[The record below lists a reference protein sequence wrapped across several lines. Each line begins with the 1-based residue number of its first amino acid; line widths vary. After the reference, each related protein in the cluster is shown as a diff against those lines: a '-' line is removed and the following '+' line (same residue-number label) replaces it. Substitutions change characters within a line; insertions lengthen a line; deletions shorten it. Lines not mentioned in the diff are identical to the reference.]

1 MNNER
6 ALFKLLLNHEFYTK
20 YQTRIS
26 SKLIPEELEPVYD
39 CLIEC
44 HDKYKRD
51 ITITEL
57 WEKFKVDHPGYTE
70 AHLMKARLLF
80 RTVRDAED
88 VGLDIAEEI
97 LTKAWLEELKRDAA
111 SKMHTLAMTGEGDIS
126 EVEDILAKIR
136 SGSILEDKVEYVTTD
151 LYDLKEMLKTNYR
164 WFWNYPALQKKVENV
179 GGGLFTVVG
188 ARTDAGKTAFYVSCA
203 FGPKGWAEQGAN
215 VHIIANEE
223 PPQKTLVRGVSAY
236 TGMTRQEILEN
247 TAKASD
253 LMEPIKD
260 KMHFI
265 DNPLGTMSS
274 IEQVDNYVFNNRD
287 DIDILII
294 DQLDH
299 LSVRGKFDRSDQR
312 YGSLYRAARTIAIKY
327 NIYVIGITQA
337 SAEAD
342 GKLYYGAECL
352 EGSKTAKQAHAD
364 HILCIG
370 MENVGANDGIDN
382 MIRGITL
389 GKLKEGSKDGG
400 ILYKL
405 NGALSRMEE

>member
-1 MNNER
+1 
-6 ALFKLLLNHEFYTK
+6 
-20 YQTRIS
+20 
-26 SKLIPEELEPVYD
+26 
-39 CLIEC
+39 
-44 HDKYKRD
+44 
-51 ITITEL
+51 
-57 WEKFKVDHPGYTE
+57 
-70 AHLMKARLLF
+70 
-80 RTVRDAED
+80 
-88 VGLDIAEEI
+88 
-97 LTKAWLEELKRDAA
+97 
-111 SKMHTLAMTGEGDIS
+111 
-126 EVEDILAKIR
+126 
-136 SGSILEDKVEYVTTD
+136 
-151 LYDLKEMLKTNYR
+151 
-164 WFWNYPALQKKVENV
+164 
-179 GGGLFTVVG
+179 
-188 ARTDAGKTAFYVSCA
+188 
-203 FGPKGWAEQGAN
+203 
-215 VHIIANEE
+215 
-223 PPQKTLVRGVSAY
+223 
-236 TGMTRQEILEN
+236 MTRQEILEN

>member
-1 MNNER
+1 
-6 ALFKLLLNHEFYTK
+6 
-20 YQTRIS
+20 
-26 SKLIPEELEPVYD
+26 
-39 CLIEC
+39 
-44 HDKYKRD
+44 
-51 ITITEL
+51 
-57 WEKFKVDHPGYTE
+57 
-70 AHLMKARLLF
+70 
-80 RTVRDAED
+80 
-88 VGLDIAEEI
+88 
-97 LTKAWLEELKRDAA
+97 
-111 SKMHTLAMTGEGDIS
+111 
-126 EVEDILAKIR
+126 
-136 SGSILEDKVEYVTTD
+136 
-151 LYDLKEMLKTNYR
+151 MLKTNYR

-312 YGSLYRAARTIAIKY
+312 YGSL
-327 NIYVIGITQA
+327 
-337 SAEAD
+337 S
-342 GKLYYGAECL
+342 
-352 EGSKTAKQAHAD
+352 S
-364 HILCIG
+364 
-370 MENVGANDGIDN
+370 
-382 MIRGITL
+382 
-389 GKLKEGSKDGG
+389 S
-400 ILYKL
+400 
-405 NGALSRMEE
+405 